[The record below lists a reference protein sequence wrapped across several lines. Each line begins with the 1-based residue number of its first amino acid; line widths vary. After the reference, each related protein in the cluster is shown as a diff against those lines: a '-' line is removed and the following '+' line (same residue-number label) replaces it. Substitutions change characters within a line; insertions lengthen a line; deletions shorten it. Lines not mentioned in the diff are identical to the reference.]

1 MRRALIGLC
10 LGFTL
15 LGLLAP
21 LAGAQSTGGGTSTWR
36 DHTTYGSVLVSP
48 VADGARTTLYL
59 DLRTRHVALVRYLER
74 LHTPGYDGVRLTPTE
89 VSQRFGASAAHVRSV
104 RQWAKAHG
112 FTTHLGRARTHL
124 RLRGR
129 ADTAEQQ
136 FRLGQI
142 GRYRTT
148 YGYHYRGSSQAPRVP
163 KALRPYVDH
172 VFGLDHA
179 IVPPHKAATAPVTP
193 GATPGPRVPMRPTAP
208 VTPTTPTGTPTAPAD
223 VWGIYG
229 NASITAQ
236 WAPVSAGA
244 FRAVASPGGATCTAP
259 ASATQ
264 CVIAGLTN
272 GTSYTIVVSVTA
284 NGRTAASAPS
294 SPISPAAP
302 WPSSCA
308 TLTSGGGTPTPFG
321 VATQYGFNSLGQAP
335 TAPAQTIAIIGMG
348 MVPDIGDVMAT
359 LTNCN
364 TSPGAST
371 INLQLQNLP
380 GATATVGD
388 ELTFDTQWVAA
399 LAPANTTIVVIN
411 TTNTLAGW
419 QEAMDTALA
428 LPNLEAVTAS
438 YGMPE
443 QWLYSEAANSV
454 AGTSTTPLAAIQT
467 ITDSFNQVA
476 ANTSIF
482 VAAGDWGSFGA
493 QSTPPVGCTSNSGGG
508 AEVSWPASIASV
520 TAVGGTQWPSGP
532 TRAGEAVWLQPLGT
546 SSMWPCTGAA
556 TGGGMSQLYTQNA
569 WQETAM
575 APISTTMRL
584 VPDVSLLAGP
594 PGYLMA
600 MGGQLTTFM
609 GTSASAPT
617 LAAAT
622 LRMNA
627 SMIASGGSDNA
638 LGPLSQYLYSVP
650 APRVTQD
657 ITTGSNDL
665 FGNGQCC
672 TAGPGFDMT
681 SGLGVPTALT
691 SWVTVFTQLNNG
703 QTPTISAPQSPLEP
717 S

>member
-1 MRRALIGLC
+1 MRRALIVLC
-10 LGFTL
+10 LACTL
-15 LGLLAP
+15 SGLLLP
-21 LAGAQSTGGGTSTWR
+21 LANAQSTGGSKSVWR
-36 DHTTYGSVLVSP
+36 DHTTYGSVFVSP

-59 DLRTRHVALVRYLER
+59 DLRTRHVALKRYLER
-74 LHTPGYDGVRLTPTE
+74 LHTPGYVGVRLTPTE
-89 VSQRFGASAAHVRSV
+89 VSERFGASASDVRSV
-104 RQWAKAHG
+104 RQWARAHG

-142 GRYRTT
+142 GRYRTQ
-148 YGYHYRGSSQAPRVP
+148 YGYYYRGSSQAPRVP
-163 KALRPYVDH
+163 RALRPYVDH

-179 IVPPHKAATAPVTP
+179 IVPPRQAATTPVTP
-193 GATPGPRVPMRPTAP
+193 GATPGPRVPMRPTTP
-208 VTPTTPTGTPTAPAD
+208 VTPTTPTGAPTAPAD

-229 NASITAQ
+229 NASIMAQ

-244 FRAVASPGGATCTAP
+244 FRAVASPGGAACTAP
-259 ASATQ
+259 ATATQ
-264 CVIAGLTN
+264 CVISGLTN

-284 NGRTAASAPS
+284 NGLTAASAPS

-302 WPSSCA
+302 WPASCA
-308 TLTSGGGTPTPFG
+308 TTPAAGGSPTPVG
-321 VATQYGFNSLGQAP
+321 VATQYGFNSLGQAA

-348 MVPDIGDVMAT
+348 MVPDIGDVKAT

-364 TSPGAST
+364 TSPGANT
-371 INLQLQNLP
+371 IKLQLQNLP
-380 GATATVGD
+380 GAAISVGD

-411 TTNTLAGW
+411 APNTLAGW
-419 QEAMDTALA
+419 QEAMDAALA

-443 QWLYSEAANSV
+443 QWLYDEAANSV

-467 ITDSFNQVA
+467 ITDAFNQVA
-476 ANTSIF
+476 ATTSIF
-482 VAAGDWGSFGA
+482 VAAGDWGSLGA
-493 QSTPPVGCTSNSGGG
+493 QSTPPVGCISNSSGD
-508 AEVSWPASIASV
+508 AEVSWPASIPSV
-520 TAVGGTQWPSGP
+520 TAVGGTQWPNGP

-546 SSMWPCTGAA
+546 SPMWPCTGAA

-569 WQETAM
+569 WQQTAM
-575 APISTTMRL
+575 APISTSMRL

-627 SMIASGGSDNA
+627 SMIASGGSGNA
-638 LGPLSQYLYSVP
+638 LGPLDQYLYSVP
-650 APRVTQD
+650 AARVTLD
-657 ITTGSNDL
+657 LTTGTNDL

-691 SWVTVFTQLNNG
+691 DWVTVFTQLNNG
-703 QTPTISAPQSPLEP
+703 QTPTITAPQSPLQP

>member
-1 MRRALIGLC
+1 MRRALIVLC
-10 LGFTL
+10 LACTL
-15 LGLLAP
+15 SGLLLP
-21 LAGAQSTGGGTSTWR
+21 LANAQSTGGSKSVWR
-36 DHTTYGSVLVSP
+36 DHTTYGSVFVSP

-59 DLRTRHVALVRYLER
+59 DLRTRHVALKRYLER
-74 LHTPGYDGVRLTPTE
+74 LHTPGYVGVRLTPTE

-104 RQWAKAHG
+104 RQWARAHG
-112 FTTHLGRARTHL
+112 FTTHLGQARTHL

-129 ADTAEQQ
+129 VDTAEQQ

-142 GRYRTT
+142 GRYRTQ

-163 KALRPYVDH
+163 RALRPYVDH

-179 IVPPHKAATAPVTP
+179 IVPPRQAATTPVTP
-193 GATPGPRVPMRPTAP
+193 GATPGPRVPMRPTTP
-208 VTPTTPTGTPTAPAD
+208 VTPTTPTGAPTAPAD

-229 NASITAQ
+229 NASIMAQ

-244 FRAVASPGGATCTAP
+244 FRAVASPGGAACTAP
-259 ASATQ
+259 ATATQ
-264 CVIAGLTN
+264 CVISGLTN

-284 NGRTAASAPS
+284 NGLTAASAPS

-302 WPSSCA
+302 WPASCA
-308 TLTSGGGTPTPFG
+308 TTPAAGGSPTPVG
-321 VATQYGFNSLGQAP
+321 VATQYGFNSLGQAA

-348 MVPDIGDVMAT
+348 MVPDIGDVKAT

-364 TSPGAST
+364 TSPGANT
-371 INLQLQNLP
+371 IKLQLQNLP
-380 GATATVGD
+380 GAAITVGD

-411 TTNTLAGW
+411 APSTLAGW
-419 QEAMDTALA
+419 QEAMDAALA

-443 QWLYSEAANSV
+443 QWLYTEAANSV
-454 AGTSTTPLAAIQT
+454 AGTSTSPLAAIQT

-476 ANTSIF
+476 ATTSIF
-482 VAAGDWGSFGA
+482 VAAGDWGSWGA
-493 QSTPPVGCTSNSGGG
+493 QSTPPVGCVSNSSGD
-508 AEVSWPASIASV
+508 AEVSWPASIPSV
-520 TAVGGTQWPSGP
+520 TAVGGTQWPNGP
-532 TRAGEAVWLQPLGT
+532 TRAGEAVWFQPLGT
-546 SSMWPCTGAA
+546 SPMWPCTGAA

-569 WQETAM
+569 WQQTAM
-575 APISTTMRL
+575 APISTSMRL

-627 SMIASGGSDNA
+627 SMIASGGSGNA
-638 LGPLSQYLYSVP
+638 LGPLDQYLYSVP
-650 APRVTQD
+650 AARVTLD
-657 ITTGSNDL
+657 LTTGTNDL

-691 SWVTVFTQLNNG
+691 DWVTVFTQLNNG
-703 QTPTISAPQSPLEP
+703 QTPTITTPQSPLQP

>member
-1 MRRALIGLC
+1 
-10 LGFTL
+10 
-15 LGLLAP
+15 
-21 LAGAQSTGGGTSTWR
+21 
-36 DHTTYGSVLVSP
+36 
-48 VADGARTTLYL
+48 
-59 DLRTRHVALVRYLER
+59 
-74 LHTPGYDGVRLTPTE
+74 
-89 VSQRFGASAAHVRSV
+89 VRSV
-104 RQWAKAHG
+104 RQWARAHG
-112 FTTHLGRARTHL
+112 FTTHLGQARTHL

-142 GRYRTT
+142 GRYRTQ

-179 IVPPHKAATAPVTP
+179 IVPPRQAATTPVTP
-193 GATPGPRVPMRPTAP
+193 GATPGPRVPMRPTTP
-208 VTPTTPTGTPTAPAD
+208 VTPTTPTGAPTAPAD

-244 FRAVASPGGATCTAP
+244 FRAVASPGGAACTAP
-259 ASATQ
+259 ATATQ
-264 CVIAGLTN
+264 CVISGLTN

-284 NGRTAASAPS
+284 NGLTAASAPS

-302 WPSSCA
+302 WPASCA
-308 TLTSGGGTPTPFG
+308 TTPAAGGSPTPVG
-321 VATQYGFNSLGQAP
+321 VATQYGFNTLGQAA

-348 MVPDIGDVMAT
+348 MVPDIGDVKAT

-364 TSPGAST
+364 TSPGANT
-371 INLQLQNLP
+371 IKLQLQNLP
-380 GATATVGD
+380 GAAITVGD

-411 TTNTLAGW
+411 APSTLAGW
-419 QEAMDTALA
+419 QEAMDAALA

-443 QWLYSEAANSV
+443 QWLYTEAANSV
-454 AGTSTTPLAAIQT
+454 AGTSTSPLAAIQT
-467 ITDSFNQVA
+467 ITDAFNQVA
-476 ANTSIF
+476 ATTSIF
-482 VAAGDWGSFGA
+482 VAAGDWGSWGA
-493 QSTPPVGCTSNSGGG
+493 QSTPPVGCVSNSSGD
-508 AEVSWPASIASV
+508 AEVSWPASIPSV
-520 TAVGGTQWPSGP
+520 TAVGGTQWPNGP
-532 TRAGEAVWLQPLGT
+532 TRAGEAVWFQPLGT
-546 SSMWPCTGAA
+546 SPMWPCTGAA
-556 TGGGMSQLYTQNA
+556 TGGGMSQLYTQNT
-569 WQETAM
+569 WQQTAM

-627 SMIASGGSDNA
+627 SMIASGGSGNA
-638 LGPLSQYLYSVP
+638 LGPLDQYLYSVP
-650 APRVTQD
+650 AARVTLD
-657 ITTGSNDL
+657 LTTGTNDL

-691 SWVTVFTQLNNG
+691 DWVTVFTQLNNG
-703 QTPTISAPQSPLEP
+703 QTPTISAPSLRSNRPDRRFSPGQATNRMRRRGQTLL
-717 S
+717 SQYRSGTC